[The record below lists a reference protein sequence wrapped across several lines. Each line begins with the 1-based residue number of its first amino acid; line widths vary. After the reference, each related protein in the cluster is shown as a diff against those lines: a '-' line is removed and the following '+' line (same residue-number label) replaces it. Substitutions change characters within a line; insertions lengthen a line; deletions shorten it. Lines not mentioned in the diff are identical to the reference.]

1 MPEKWNINVKYEKII
16 ISILMFITFFLNVY
30 FVYEGR
36 IIYTT
41 PDEMGPIAIAAFW
54 AGQDWSSLMA
64 HCAYYSY
71 GYSILLFPL
80 FVIFKSGTSFYR
92 AAIVLNAVLAAATV
106 PVSIL
111 TGKKI
116 FRGISPVYLYIGA
129 FISANFISN
138 IVRSPSAWCE
148 VLLMFLNWL
157 LLFVFVKLSEKLEMK
172 LCIISAVLAV
182 YTYTVHQR
190 MLGVLIA
197 YSVSFAILCW
207 YKRAH
212 VKYYISFLS
221 SLSILLIG
229 HKAVK
234 KMVKAALWY
243 GSPKANT
250 NDYTGVIGNITRRMD
265 DFLSFIKNFIY
276 TLSGHLF
283 YIAVATMGLAIIA
296 LAYIFINNLKILK
309 DCRKRQDLCPEYA
322 VSFYIFMAF
331 LGTLLIS
338 VLGMCSTV
346 GAGAE
351 RSDTILY
358 GRYVEPILV
367 ILVFLGVLYVLNCRN
382 RKWIMLFSGGYIC
395 FSLLSY
401 RRYHALAS
409 LFFNYMACVG
419 IHIFYRKGRV
429 MYALPICIVI
439 LLLFIFLYTKGNKLK
454 IPVLICVSIYWIV
467 TGMIF
472 MYNKI
477 VPIWRYKSEFSVLIE
492 EKEKLNKD
500 ADWYYY
506 GEERSLGT
514 SSYMQFLL
522 KNKAEL
528 NYHSDYAIPDE
539 TFYGVADNL
548 FFLWDHEELSLIDSA
563 GGAYLFTNEW
573 ERNEEGICLPL
584 SMFGS
589 GKYNSLRNVDDFSSN
604 GYEGYFLYGP
614 YLTLEKGSYN
624 VELYYTA
631 DGVGGYMEV
640 FNNSGNMVYDTV
652 DLSDTDNKIEK
663 AVMHF
668 SLDQQSDALEF
679 RVYTRSMQ
687 NVRIEKV
694 LLSKEK

>member
-1 MPEKWNINVKYEKII
+1 MLEKWNTNVKYEKLI
-16 ISILMFITFFLNVY
+16 ISILMFVTFFLNVY

-36 IIYTT
+36 MIYTT

-71 GYSILLFPL
+71 GYSILLYPL
-80 FVIFKSGTSFYR
+80 FIIFKSGTLFYR
-92 AAIVLNAVLAAATV
+92 AAIVLNAVMVAATI
-106 PVSIL
+106 PVSFL
-111 TGKKI
+111 TGKKM
-116 FRGISPVYLYIGA
+116 FRGISPLYLYIGA

-157 LLFVFVKLSEKLEMK
+157 LLFVFVKLSEKLEIK
-172 LCIISAVLAV
+172 LCLLSAVLVV
-182 YTYTVHQR
+182 YTYAVHQR

-197 YSVSFAILCW
+197 YSFSLAVLCW

-212 VKYYISFLS
+212 VKYYLSFLS
-221 SLSILLIG
+221 GLSILLIG
-229 HKAVK
+229 HRVVK

-250 NDYTGVIGNITRRMD
+250 NDYAGVIGSITRRMD
-265 DFLSFIKNFIY
+265 DFTSFIKNFIY

-296 LAYIFINNLKILK
+296 LAYIFVNNLKILK
-309 DCRKRQDLCPEYA
+309 ACRIRRDLCPEYA
-322 VSFYIFMAF
+322 VSLYIFMAF

-338 VLGMCSTV
+338 VLGMCGSV

-358 GRYVEPILV
+358 GRYIEPILS
-367 ILVFLGVLYVLNCRN
+367 ILVFLGALFVLNCKN
-382 RKWIMLFSGGYIC
+382 RKWIMPLSVAYIC
-395 FSLLSY
+395 ISLVSY

-409 LFFNYMACVG
+409 LFFNYMSCVG
-419 IHIFYRKGRV
+419 IHIFYRQGRV
-429 MYALPICIVI
+429 MYALPVCIVI
-439 LLLFIFLYTKGNKLK
+439 LLLSVFLFKKGNRLK
-454 IPVLICVSIYWIV
+454 IPVLMSISIYWIV

-477 VPIWRYKSEFSVLIE
+477 VPIWRYKYEFTTLIE

-500 ADWYYY
+500 AEWYYY

-514 SSYMQFLL
+514 SSYIQFLL
-522 KNKAEL
+522 KDKAEL
-528 NYHSDYAIPDE
+528 NYHSNYAIPDE

-548 FFLWDHEELSLIDSA
+548 FFLWDHDELSLVDSA

-573 ERNEEGICLPL
+573 KRNGEGISLPL
-584 SMFGS
+584 SLFGS
-589 GKYNSLRNVDDFSSN
+589 GKYDSLRNVEDFFSD

-614 YLTLEKGSYN
+614 YITLEEGSYN
-624 VELYYTA
+624 VALYYTA

-640 FNNSGNMVYDTV
+640 FNNNLNMVYDTV
-652 DLSDTDNKIEK
+652 DLSDTNNETEK
-663 AVMHF
+663 AVLHF
-668 SLDQQSDALEF
+668 SLDEQSESLEF
-679 RVYTRSMQ
+679 RVYTRPTQ
-687 NVRIEKV
+687 NIRIEKIV
-694 LLSKEK
+694 LTKEK

>member
-1 MPEKWNINVKYEKII
+1 
-16 ISILMFITFFLNVY
+16 MFVTFFLNVY

-71 GYSILLFPL
+71 GYSILLYPL
-80 FVIFKSGTSFYR
+80 FIIFKSGTLFYR
-92 AAIVLNAVLAAATV
+92 AAIVLNAVLVAATI
-106 PVSIL
+106 PVSFL
-111 TGKKI
+111 TGKKV

-138 IVRSPSAWCE
+138 IVRSSSAWCE

-172 LCIISAVLAV
+172 LCFLSAVLAV
-182 YTYTVHQR
+182 YTYAVHQR

-197 YSVSFAILCW
+197 YSFSLAVLCW

-212 VKYYISFLS
+212 IKYYLSFLS
-221 SLSILLIG
+221 SLSILLVG
-229 HKAVK
+229 HRVVK

-243 GSPKANT
+243 DSPRANT
-250 NDYTGVIGNITRRMD
+250 NDYAGVIGSITRRMD
-265 DFLSFIKNFIY
+265 DLVSFIKNFIY

-296 LAYIFINNLKILK
+296 LAYIFVNNLKILK
-309 DCRKRQDLCPEYA
+309 ACRIRRDLCPEYA
-322 VSFYIFMAF
+322 MSLYIFMAF

-338 VLGMCSTV
+338 ALSMCGSV

-358 GRYVEPILV
+358 GRYIEPILS
-367 ILVFLGVLYVLNCRN
+367 ILVFLGALFVLNCKN
-382 RKWIMLFSGGYIC
+382 RKWIMPLSVAYIC
-395 FSLLSY
+395 ISLLSY

-409 LFFNYMACVG
+409 LFFNYMTCVG
-419 IHIFYRKGRV
+419 IHIFYRQGRV

-439 LLLFIFLYTKGNKLK
+439 LLLSIFLFKKGNKLK
-454 IPVLICVSIYWIV
+454 ILVLMSISIYWIV

-477 VPIWRYKSEFSVLIE
+477 VPIWRYKYEFATLIE

-500 ADWYYY
+500 AEWYYY

-514 SSYMQFLL
+514 SSYIQFLL
-522 KNKAEL
+522 KDKAEL
-528 NYHSDYAIPDE
+528 NYHSNYAIPDE

-548 FFLWDHEELSLIDSA
+548 FFLWDHEELSLVDSA

-573 ERNEEGICLPL
+573 KRNEEGISLPL

-589 GKYNSLRNVDDFSSN
+589 GKYDSLRNVEDFFSN

-614 YLTLEKGSYN
+614 YITLEKGNYN
-624 VELYYTA
+624 VTLYYTA

-640 FNNSGNMVYDTV
+640 FNNNVNMVYDTV
-652 DLSDTDNKIEK
+652 DLSDTDDEMEK
-663 AVMHF
+663 AVLHF
-668 SLDQQSDALEF
+668 SLDQQSESLEF
-679 RVYTRSMQ
+679 RVYTRPTQ
-687 NVRIEKV
+687 NIRIEKIV
-694 LLSKEK
+694 LTKEK